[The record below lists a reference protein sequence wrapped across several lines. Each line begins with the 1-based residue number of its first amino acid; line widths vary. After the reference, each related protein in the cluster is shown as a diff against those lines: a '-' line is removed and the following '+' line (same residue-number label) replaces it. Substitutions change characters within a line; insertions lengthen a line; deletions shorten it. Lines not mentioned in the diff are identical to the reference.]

1 MIVLSHTSTHSVSP
15 AMASESLSIPCSSQP
30 QGKEDAGGDSVE
42 RHATLSHSQQPSPS
56 WALRTAGAT
65 PQAPATPP
73 FAFERT
79 RR

>member
-15 AMASESLSIPCSSQP
+15 AMASESLSIPGSSQP

-56 WALRTAGAT
+56 WALRKAGAN
-65 PQAPATPP
+65 PHSPGPAPASLFPQ
-73 FAFERT
+73 R
-79 RR
+79 